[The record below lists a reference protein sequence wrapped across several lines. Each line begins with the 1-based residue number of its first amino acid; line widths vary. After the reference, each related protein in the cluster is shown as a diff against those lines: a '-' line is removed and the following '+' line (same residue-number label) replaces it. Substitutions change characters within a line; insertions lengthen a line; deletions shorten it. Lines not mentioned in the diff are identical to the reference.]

1 MANNLAVTPGT
12 GATVAAEDIGGI
24 KYSLAKLMD
33 ASAGATLPIGVT
45 SNPLQVALPS
55 ASVTTLTPL
64 ATLTALQGNA
74 PWSENIS
81 QVGGVSYVL
90 GQANATLS
98 LPVVLPSAQITT
110 LTPLAPLATLTAL
123 QGGNWNM
130 SAIGGTLTAYQGG
143 TWNVL
148 ATLATLPVFASQAG
162 VWNVNATIS
171 GQYVNLQA
179 AGATL
184 TTGVITP
191 PNAGLTIIDTA
202 PNMYYNPSLSAMAT
216 LSFVNFQ
223 SDANGNLKDTLNT
236 LLAGENLTTNRL
248 NNEPIYSYA
257 NITTNTTTVVRS
269 GAGTFHGFTVNN
281 NGFTTAGTITITD
294 NTAAGG
300 TAIGTWTIPLEP
312 PGTVLLA
319 TTYVPPQLPLDISF
333 ATGLTIVTA
342 TTVPAPNITV
352 AYR

>member
-1 MANNLAVTPGT
+1 MANNIAVTPGS
-12 GATVAAEDIGGI
+12 GATVAAEEIGGI
-24 KYSLAKLMD
+24 KYSLAKLID
-33 ASAGATLPIGVT
+33 GSSGATLPIGT
-45 SNPLQVALPS
+45 ASNPF
-55 ASVTTLTPL
+55 SVL
-64 ATLTALQGNA
+64 ATL
-74 PWSENIS
+74 
-81 QVGGVSYVL
+81 
-90 GQANATLS
+90 ATL
-98 LPVVLPSAQITT
+98 PVYASQA
-110 LTPLAPLATLTAL
+110 
-123 QGGNWNM
+123 GNWNV

-143 TWNVL
+143 GAWL

-162 VWNVNATIS
+162 TWTMGANGGSLTAYQGGGAWLTTLATLPVMAAQVGTWNVNATIS

-223 SDANGNLKDTLNT
+223 SDANGNLKDTLGT
-236 LLAGENLTTNRL
+236 LVAGENLTTNRL

-257 NITTNTTTVVRS
+257 AITTNATTTVKS

-281 NGFTTAGTITITD
+281 NGFTTAGTITVYD
-294 NTAAGG
+294 NTTNSG
-300 TAIGTWTIPLEP
+300 TIIGTWTIPLQP

-319 TTYVPPQLPLDISF
+319 TFFFPPQYLDVSF
-333 ATGLTIVTA
+333 ATGLTFVTA
-342 TTVPAPNITV
+342 TTAPAANITV
-352 AYR
+352 MYR